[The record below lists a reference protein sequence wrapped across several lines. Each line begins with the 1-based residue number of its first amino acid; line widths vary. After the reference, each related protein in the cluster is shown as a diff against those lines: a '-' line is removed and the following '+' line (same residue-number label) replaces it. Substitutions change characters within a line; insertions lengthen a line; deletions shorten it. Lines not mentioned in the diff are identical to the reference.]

1 MFKIIQNVNALK
13 QWKEENI
20 LNHCKDL
27 HLKLSNDKDPN
38 DRDIDGTENFK
49 MLHKKKIYLP
59 TTLKLWMV

>member
-1 MFKIIQNVNALK
+1 M
-13 QWKEENI
+13 ERGNI

-27 HLKLSNDKDPN
+27 RLKLSNDKDPN